1 MDKLQKIAFPIIVA
15 LVLTGLGWFLF
26 KSINKPL
33 PGEAVTLLS
42 RDHVTDISNVQY
54 SSSPPTSGPHFSAW
68 AKAGAY
74 DEILSDGYLLHSLE
88 HGYVV
93 VSYDCTKPFSISHF
107 PFSIVA
113 YAHEGE
119 EPAATLSATEAAQ
132 PLAVAGESEPFTP
145 ENAPKVVALPEAFK
159 TDSCKVLAGQLARY
173 LKVAKRVIVVP
184 RLGMDTP
191 IALTAWGRIE
201 KLGNVD
207 DGKIKEFVKAFENRG
222 PEQTD
227 E

>member
-1 MDKLQKIAFPIIVA
+1 MIKFQKYAFPLIVA
-15 LVLTGLGWFLF
+15 LVLAGLGWFLF

-54 SSSPPTSGPHFSAW
+54 NSSPPTSGPHFSAW

-93 VSYDCTKPFSISHF
+93 ISYDCGKQQTTYN
-107 PFSIVA
+107 IVRSV

-119 EPAATLSATEAAQ
+119 EPAATLSATGAAQ
-132 PLAVAGESEPFTP
+132 PLAVAERSEPFTP
-145 ENAPKVVALPEAFK
+145 ENASKVVALPEAFK
-159 TDSCKVLAGQLARY
+159 TDSCKALAGQLAQY
-173 LKVAKRVIVVP
+173 LKIAKRVIVVP
-184 RLGMDTP
+184 RLEMDTP

-201 KLGNVD
+201 KLSEVD
-207 DGKIKEFVKAFENRG
+207 DGAIRKFITTFENRG
-222 PEQTD
+222 P
-227 E
+227 